1 MAALRLSYGGARVEA
16 ADVALALTALACLLL
31 RSAGVW
37 LAGGLGSDH
46 PVIAWATAIAQATLA
61 AFVMLAIIAP
71 SGALADVP
79 LAARL
84 FGLGVGV
91 AVCLAFGRNLLP
103 ALLVGVAA
111 MLALRAILAGVA

>member
-1 MAALRLSYGGARVEA
+1 VALRLSCGGARVEA
-16 ADVALALTALACLLL
+16 ADIALALTTLACLLL

-37 LAGGLGSDH
+37 LAGGLDSDH
-46 PVIAWATAIAQATLA
+46 PAIAWATAIAQATLA

-71 SGALADVP
+71 TGALADVP

-84 FGLGVGV
+84 CGLGVGV

-103 ALLVGVAA
+103 ALLVGLAA